1 METEKIK
8 ELLDRYFEGNCSLPE
23 EQMLKDYFCSD
34 QLAEELLPYQPL
46 FDGLAGLTKET
57 ESMLGDE
64 LSGAIDSAIEEDL
77 MDYILESEHKEKNK
91 LRYLW
96 QAVSAVAAIL
106 LITLLVFN
114 FQDDKASW
122 EDTYSDPN
130 VAYIEANKT
139 LQLVAQKY
147 QLGLAQLHPVGK
159 LNKAVSPLDKGLK
172 SVNKGFQEM
181 ENLQLIH
188 EKLKN
193 Q

>member
-46 FDGLAGLTKET
+46 FDGLAGLAKET

-147 QLGLAQLHPVGK
+147 QLGLAQLQPVGK

-172 SVNKGFQEM
+172 SVNKGFHEM